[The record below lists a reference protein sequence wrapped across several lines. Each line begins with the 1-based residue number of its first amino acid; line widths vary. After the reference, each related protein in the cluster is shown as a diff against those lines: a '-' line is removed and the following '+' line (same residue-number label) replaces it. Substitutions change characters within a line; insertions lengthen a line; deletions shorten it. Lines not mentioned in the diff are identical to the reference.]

1 MSVSVTCNT
10 AVFCRRHAIGIA
22 EDAEERT
29 PGETGEFGNKG
40 NRIMSGGQQVGG
52 ISQTIVIEETAH
64 AFAIGTG
71 TDGIGNIMLIGA
83 EKLSQAEAVQ
93 IGVGI
98 NVFRAVHQFADAAE
112 ELLVRGELFLRL
124 RLQLLDDVLF
134 FALTLFFLNH

>member
-1 MSVSVTCNT
+1 MG
-10 AVFCRRHAIGIA
+10 GIA
-22 EDAEERT
+22 
-29 PGETGEFGNKG
+29 
-40 NRIMSGGQQVGG
+40 
-52 ISQTIVIEETAH
+52 QTVLIEETTH

-93 IGVGI
+93 VGVGI

-124 RLQLLDDVLF
+124 RLQLLDDLLF
-134 FALTLFFLNH
+134 FAITLFFLNH